1 MTMMVTPL
9 MMMTILVQDT
19 CVSICHLPMSLWPIN
34 DGYDGYTID
43 DSCSGYL
50 FWCQP
55 AANVSLTKK
64 STLDLELSSL
74 LAIRLL
80 LFCRY
85 YHDDDDDGDDDA
97 DDDDQGCASV
107 HLMTGLVNLLG
118 NLEELVIR
126 DVAEVTHSI
135 CSFNLSSYLRD
146 VAEVNPLNPTPNSN
160 PTHIYT

>member
-1 MTMMVTPL
+1 M
-9 MMMTILVQDT
+9 
-19 CVSICHLPMSLWPIN
+19 
-34 DGYDGYTID
+34 
-43 DSCSGYL
+43 
-50 FWCQP
+50 
-55 AANVSLTKK
+55 TKK